1 MNIVVKPFCKTESI
15 QNNNKWVVA
24 LDETHLL
31 YIIVDPVEQV
41 HQQNL
46 Q

>member
-1 MNIVVKPFCKTESI
+1 M
-15 QNNNKWVVA
+15 QNNNKWLVA